1 MPASRLAFA
10 ALAVGCLGA
19 AAAGGYL
26 AMRQNAVP
34 AVTQAAAGQ
43 EPAASAP
50 APPAPVPAPAQP
62 AVVGSDSAA
71 AVPPSGPASPAAP
84 AAPRSSAKRAEPARA
99 PAPVQA
105 SGRPTAPERGVKA
118 EPAAPA
124 DHPLPATGGAAQAPA
139 PAENSPV
146 TARAD
151 DRAQE
156 AARAPEPS
164 ENTLDELVVS
174 ADSVIGLQAQTTVTS
189 DRARVEDQVEARV
202 TRDVRVRGIVAIP
215 AGARVI
221 GSVVSVERGG
231 KFRDRARLGIR
242 FNTLVL
248 PDGTRLPISTE
259 TIYREGE
266 APGKQSTA
274 KVAGPAVAGAILGAI
289 IGGGKGAAIGGAVG
303 AGAGAGAVAAG
314 DRSLATLYAGEPIT
328 VRLLAPV
335 TVTIEHK

>member
-1 MPASRLAFA
+1 MPASRLAAFA

-26 AMRQNAVP
+26 AMRQNVVP
-34 AVTQAAAGQ
+34 APTQAAASQ
-43 EPAASAP
+43 EPTASAP
-50 APPAPVPAPAQP
+50 APPAPVPVPGQLPAI
-62 AVVGSDSAA
+62 GFDSAPTAPPA
-71 AVPPSGPASPAAP
+71 APASPAGP
-84 AAPRSSAKRAEPARA
+84 SRSAKRAESARA
-99 PAPVQA
+99 AAVQA
-105 SGRPTAPERGVKA
+105 SARPAARERGVKA

-124 DHPLPATGGAAQAPA
+124 DRPLPGAGGSAQAPA
-139 PAENSPV
+139 PATPAENGPPP
-146 TARAD
+146 ARAD

-156 AARAPEPS
+156 ATRAPEPS
-164 ENTLDELVVS
+164 ENTFDELVVS

-189 DRARVEDQVEARV
+189 DRARVEDRVEARV
-202 TRDVRVRGIVAIP
+202 TRDVRVRGIVAVP
-215 AGARVI
+215 AGARVM